1 MVQWLRQMAHDQKVV
16 GSNPGIVYWMDLSY
30 YIEIKSKI
38 KAAKEI
44 FNKLM
49 KSDITSVLFLTEQMK
64 QYYNCKKNNDCSFH
78 NYNPFDYVY
87 KFLFQLFFLASHF
100 LHKKTKT

>member
-1 MVQWLRQMAHDQKVV
+1 MAHDQKVV

-64 QYYNCKKNNDCSFH
+64 
-78 NYNPFDYVY
+78 
-87 KFLFQLFFLASHF
+87 
-100 LHKKTKT
+100 